1 MSQESINA
9 AKYDK
14 IIDWSDGCSPQF
26 QSRFVFRLFTKYM
39 FDGVESSFNRKSH
52 GKGLMDSVGETT
64 KNVIFWR
71 VKLCLFYYPYIFWIS
86 SVCFKIFAGNKIY
99 LFRWKYVHEDP
110 ESTDQEAKPIVE
122 TPQIHKVERWR

>member
-1 MSQESINA
+1 MTCLKKLIDAERIHA

-71 VKLCLFYYPYIFWIS
+71 VILCLFYYPYIF
-86 SVCFKIFAGNKIY
+86 
-99 LFRWKYVHEDP
+99 
-110 ESTDQEAKPIVE
+110 
-122 TPQIHKVERWR
+122 

>member
-1 MSQESINA
+1 MTCLKKVIEAERINA

-39 FDGVESSFNRKSH
+39 FDGVESSYNRKSH

-71 VKLCLFYYPYIFWIS
+71 VKLCLFYYPYIF
-86 SVCFKIFAGNKIY
+86 
-99 LFRWKYVHEDP
+99 
-110 ESTDQEAKPIVE
+110 
-122 TPQIHKVERWR
+122 